1 MPSNNLQ
8 VDGKKGQK
16 SSRTYKG
23 VVVSDKMNKTRVVE
37 VESIRKHPLYGK
49 FMKRTKRFKV
59 HDPENVHRVGDKV
72 TILETRPISK
82 DKNFVFTDN

>member
-1 MPSNNLQ
+1 MPSKVEQ
-8 VDGKKGQK
+8 KKG
-16 SSRTYKG
+16 RTWKG
-23 VVVSDKMNKTRVVE
+23 VVVSDKMNKTSVVA

-59 HDPENVHRVGDKV
+59 HDPENIHKTGDKV
-72 TILETRPISK
+72 TIVETRPISK